1 MSRKNNVRDG
11 SGAPAAGDVL
21 NGSAASAAHAGA
33 EGRAVRQSRGSLI
46 RKWSRAV
53 HRDLS
58 FFFAGVI
65 IIYAVSGIC
74 LNHKRDFNSNYS
86 LKRYDIVLD
95 GHFPMKAADTDRECL
110 LSFVSQLPE
119 RESYTRHSATGETGV
134 KIFFKGGSP
143 KYELLKRWIAEGAPY
158 ATKGRASAE
167 KLILEVVPELSVE
180 RAKESEGFFNA
191 REGESFSVKTSA
203 KFSDGSVRRVDAN
216 VSIEGKSVE
225 KLKDALSQ

>member
-74 LNHKRDFNSNYS
+74 LNHKRDFNAAYS
-86 LKRYDIVLD
+86 IERSEFTVKGD
-95 GHFPMKAADTDRECL
+95 FPESGTSVDREFVTGL
-110 LSFVSQLPE
+110 IGQLSEKETYS
-119 RESYTRHSATGETGV
+119 RHAMAGENTLKV
-134 KIFFKGGSP
+134 FFKGGS
-143 KYELLKRWIAEGAPY
+143 
-158 ATKGRASAE
+158 S
-167 KLILEVVPELSVE
+167 LEVELDDGEAVYE
-180 RAKESEGFFNA
+180 KVRKRPVLYQFN
-191 REGESFSVKTSA
+191 RLHYNPSRWWTW
-203 KFSDGSVRRVDAN
+203 FSDIFA
-216 VSIEGKSVE
+216 VSLVLITVTGIIMLKGPKGLWGRGGIELIAGIII
-225 KLKDALSQ
+225 

>member
-134 KIFFKGGSP
+134 KIFFKGGSSFDIDLADGTAV
-143 KYELLKRWIAEGAPY
+143 Y
-158 ATKGRASAE
+158 E
-167 KLILEVVPELSVE
+167 KLRKRPVLG
-180 RAKESEGFFNA
+180 A
-191 REGESFSVKTSA
+191 FSRLHYNPSRWWTW
-203 KFSDGSVRRVDAN
+203 FSDIFA
-216 VSIEGKSVE
+216 VSLVLITVTGIIMLKGPKGLWGRGGIELIAGIIIP
-225 KLKDALSQ
+225 LLFIFI

>member
-1 MSRKNNVRDG
+1 MSRKNNGRDG
-11 SGAPAAGDVL
+11 RGAAGGGGGGG
-21 NGSAASAAHAGA
+21 GSAASAAHAGA

-134 KIFFKGGSP
+134 KIFFKGGSSLDIDLADGTAV
-143 KYELLKRWIAEGAPY
+143 Y
-158 ATKGRASAE
+158 E
-167 KLILEVVPELSVE
+167 KLRKRPVLG
-180 RAKESEGFFNA
+180 A
-191 REGESFSVKTSA
+191 FSRLHYNPSRWWTW
-203 KFSDGSVRRVDAN
+203 FSDIFA
-216 VSIEGKSVE
+216 VSLVLITVTGIIMLKGPKGLWGRGGIELIAGIIIP
-225 KLKDALSQ
+225 LLFIFI

>member
-134 KIFFKGGSP
+134 KIFFKGGSSLDIDLADGTAV
-143 KYELLKRWIAEGAPY
+143 Y
-158 ATKGRASAE
+158 E
-167 KLILEVVPELSVE
+167 KLRKRPVLG
-180 RAKESEGFFNA
+180 A
-191 REGESFSVKTSA
+191 FSRLHYNPSRWWTW
-203 KFSDGSVRRVDAN
+203 FSDIFAVT
-216 VSIEGKSVE
+216 
-225 KLKDALSQ
+225 

>member
-134 KIFFKGGSP
+134 KIFFKGGSSLDIDLADGTSV
-143 KYELLKRWIAEGAPY
+143 Y
-158 ATKGRASAE
+158 E
-167 KLILEVVPELSVE
+167 KLRKRPVLG
-180 RAKESEGFFNA
+180 A
-191 REGESFSVKTSA
+191 FSRLHYNPSRWWTW
-203 KFSDGSVRRVDAN
+203 FSDIFA
-216 VSIEGKSVE
+216 VSLVLITVTGIIMLKGPKGLWGRGGIELIAGIIIP
-225 KLKDALSQ
+225 LLFIFI

>member
-74 LNHKRDFNSNYS
+74 LNHKREFNSNYS

-134 KIFFKGGSP
+134 KIFFKGGSSLDIDLADGTAI
-143 KYELLKRWIAEGAPY
+143 Y
-158 ATKGRASAE
+158 E
-167 KLILEVVPELSVE
+167 KLRKRPVLG
-180 RAKESEGFFNA
+180 A
-191 REGESFSVKTSA
+191 FSRLHYNPSRWWTW
-203 KFSDGSVRRVDAN
+203 FSDIFA
-216 VSIEGKSVE
+216 VSLVLITVTGIIMLKGPKGLWGRGGIELIAGIIIP
-225 KLKDALSQ
+225 LLFIFI

>member
-74 LNHKRDFNSNYS
+74 LNHKREFNSNYS

-134 KIFFKGGSP
+134 KIFFKGGSSLDIDLADGTAV
-143 KYELLKRWIAEGAPY
+143 Y
-158 ATKGRASAE
+158 E
-167 KLILEVVPELSVE
+167 KLRKRPVLG
-180 RAKESEGFFNA
+180 A
-191 REGESFSVKTSA
+191 FSRLHYNPSRWWTW
-203 KFSDGSVRRVDAN
+203 FSDIFA
-216 VSIEGKSVE
+216 VSLVLITVTGIIMLKGPKGLWGRGGIELIAGIIIP
-225 KLKDALSQ
+225 LLFIFI

>member
-86 LKRYDIVLD
+86 LKRYDIVLN

-134 KIFFKGGSP
+134 KIFFKGGSSLDIDLADGTAV
-143 KYELLKRWIAEGAPY
+143 Y
-158 ATKGRASAE
+158 E
-167 KLILEVVPELSVE
+167 KLRKRPVLG
-180 RAKESEGFFNA
+180 A
-191 REGESFSVKTSA
+191 FSRLHYNPSRWWTW
-203 KFSDGSVRRVDAN
+203 FSDIFA
-216 VSIEGKSVE
+216 VSLVLITVTGIIMLKGPKGLWGRGGIELIAGIIIP
-225 KLKDALSQ
+225 LLFIFI

>member
-134 KIFFKGGSP
+134 KIFFKGGSSLDIDLADGTAV
-143 KYELLKRWIAEGAPY
+143 Y
-158 ATKGRASAE
+158 E
-167 KLILEVVPELSVE
+167 KLRKRPVLG
-180 RAKESEGFFNA
+180 A
-191 REGESFSVKTSA
+191 FSRLHYNPSRWWTW
-203 KFSDGSVRRVDAN
+203 FSDIFA
-216 VSIEGKSVE
+216 VSLVLITVTGIIMLKGPKGLWGGGGIELIAGIIIP
-225 KLKDALSQ
+225 LLFIFI

>member
-11 SGAPAAGDVL
+11 SGAPAAGDVR
-21 NGSAASAAHAGA
+21 NGSAVSAAHAGA

-119 RESYTRHSATGETGV
+119 KESYTRHSATGETGV
-134 KIFFKGGSP
+134 KIFFKGGSSLDIDLADGTAV
-143 KYELLKRWIAEGAPY
+143 Y
-158 ATKGRASAE
+158 E
-167 KLILEVVPELSVE
+167 KLRKRPVLG
-180 RAKESEGFFNA
+180 A
-191 REGESFSVKTSA
+191 FSRLHYNPSRWWTW
-203 KFSDGSVRRVDAN
+203 FSDIFA
-216 VSIEGKSVE
+216 VSLVLITVTGIIMLKGPKGLWGRGGIELIAGIIIP
-225 KLKDALSQ
+225 LLFIFI

>member
-11 SGAPAAGDVL
+11 SGGPAAGDVL

-134 KIFFKGGSP
+134 KIFFKGGSSLDIDLADGTAV
-143 KYELLKRWIAEGAPY
+143 Y
-158 ATKGRASAE
+158 E
-167 KLILEVVPELSVE
+167 KLRKRPVLG
-180 RAKESEGFFNA
+180 A
-191 REGESFSVKTSA
+191 FSRLHYNPSRWWTW
-203 KFSDGSVRRVDAN
+203 FSDIFA
-216 VSIEGKSVE
+216 VSLVLITVTGIIMLKGPKGLWGRGGIELIAGIIIP
-225 KLKDALSQ
+225 LLFIFI

>member
-134 KIFFKGGSP
+134 KIFFKGGSSLDIDLADGTAV
-143 KYELLKRWIAEGAPY
+143 Y
-158 ATKGRASAE
+158 E
-167 KLILEVVPELSVE
+167 KLRKRPVLG
-180 RAKESEGFFNA
+180 A
-191 REGESFSVKTSA
+191 FSRLHYNPSRWWTW
-203 KFSDGSVRRVDAN
+203 FSDIFA
-216 VSIEGKSVE
+216 VSLVLITVTGIIMLKGPKGLWGRGGIELIAGIIIP
-225 KLKDALSQ
+225 LLFIFI

>member
-134 KIFFKGGSP
+134 KIFFKGGSSLDIDLADGTAV
-143 KYELLKRWIAEGAPY
+143 Y
-158 ATKGRASAE
+158 E
-167 KLILEVVPELSVE
+167 KLRKRPLLG
-180 RAKESEGFFNA
+180 A
-191 REGESFSVKTSA
+191 FSRLHYNPSRWWTW
-203 KFSDGSVRRVDAN
+203 FSDIFA
-216 VSIEGKSVE
+216 VSLVLITVTGIIMLKGPKGLWGRGGIELIAGIIIP
-225 KLKDALSQ
+225 LLFIFI

>member
-1 MSRKNNVRDG
+1 MSRKNNVRAG

-134 KIFFKGGSP
+134 KIFFKGGSSLDIDLADGTAV
-143 KYELLKRWIAEGAPY
+143 Y
-158 ATKGRASAE
+158 E
-167 KLILEVVPELSVE
+167 KLRKRPVLG
-180 RAKESEGFFNA
+180 A
-191 REGESFSVKTSA
+191 FSRLHYNPSRWWTW
-203 KFSDGSVRRVDAN
+203 FSDIFA
-216 VSIEGKSVE
+216 VSLVLITVTGIIMLKGPKGLWGRGGIELIAGIIIP
-225 KLKDALSQ
+225 LLFIFI

>member
-86 LKRYDIVLD
+86 LKRYDIVMD

-134 KIFFKGGSP
+134 KIFFKGGSSLDIDLADGTAV
-143 KYELLKRWIAEGAPY
+143 Y
-158 ATKGRASAE
+158 E
-167 KLILEVVPELSVE
+167 KLRKRPVLG
-180 RAKESEGFFNA
+180 A
-191 REGESFSVKTSA
+191 FSRLHYNPSRWWTW
-203 KFSDGSVRRVDAN
+203 FSDIFA
-216 VSIEGKSVE
+216 VSLVLITVTGIIMLKGPKGLWGRGGIELIAGIIIP
-225 KLKDALSQ
+225 LLFIFI

>member
-74 LNHKRDFNSNYS
+74 LNHKKEFNSNYS

-134 KIFFKGGSP
+134 KIFFKGGSSLDIDLADGTAV
-143 KYELLKRWIAEGAPY
+143 Y
-158 ATKGRASAE
+158 E
-167 KLILEVVPELSVE
+167 KLRKRPVLG
-180 RAKESEGFFNA
+180 A
-191 REGESFSVKTSA
+191 FSRLHYNPSRWWTW
-203 KFSDGSVRRVDAN
+203 FSDIFA
-216 VSIEGKSVE
+216 VSLVLITVTGIIMLKGPKGLWGRGGIELIAGIIIP
-225 KLKDALSQ
+225 LLFIFI

>member
-1 MSRKNNVRDG
+1 MSRKNNVQSG

-134 KIFFKGGSP
+134 KIFFKGGSSLDIDLADGTAV
-143 KYELLKRWIAEGAPY
+143 Y
-158 ATKGRASAE
+158 E
-167 KLILEVVPELSVE
+167 KLRKRPVLG
-180 RAKESEGFFNA
+180 A
-191 REGESFSVKTSA
+191 FSRLHYNPSRWWTW
-203 KFSDGSVRRVDAN
+203 FSDIFA
-216 VSIEGKSVE
+216 VSLVLITVTGIIMLKGPKGLWGRGGIELIAGIIIP
-225 KLKDALSQ
+225 LLFIFI

>member
-74 LNHKRDFNSNYS
+74 LNHKRDFNTNYS

-134 KIFFKGGSP
+134 KIFFKGGSSLDIDLADGTAV
-143 KYELLKRWIAEGAPY
+143 Y
-158 ATKGRASAE
+158 E
-167 KLILEVVPELSVE
+167 KLRKRPVLG
-180 RAKESEGFFNA
+180 A
-191 REGESFSVKTSA
+191 FSRLHYNPSRWWTW
-203 KFSDGSVRRVDAN
+203 FSDIFA
-216 VSIEGKSVE
+216 VSLVLITVTGIIMLKGPKGLWGRGGIELIAGIIIP
-225 KLKDALSQ
+225 LLFIFI